1 MRTPE
6 GFGEFN
12 PVVHAAGRPC
22 TFAATTHAPGSYPLG
37 MRYALAA
44 MAFIIMAGGAFA
56 SEESFPTAL
65 RGMWAETPQI
75 CDLLRR
81 SPANVPANRYWL
93 HISSNRVNGTSTGT
107 VIRAINSQSAEASS
121 DVDPSIVVA
130 YAIKPGGKLSET
142 VASANTAMHYVRCR

>member
-1 MRTPE
+1 MRSAR
-6 GFGEFN
+6 
-12 PVVHAAGRPC
+12 AA
-22 TFAATTHAPGSYPLG
+22 S
-37 MRYALAA
+37 
-44 MAFIIMAGGAFA
+44 AFIIMAGEAFA

-107 VIRAINSQSAEASS
+107 VIRAINSQSAEATS
-121 DVDPSIVVA
+121 DVDPSIVVE
-130 YAIKPGGKLSET
+130 YAIKPGGKLSKT
-142 VASANTAMHYVRCR
+142 VASANTATQYVRCR